1 MFLTTNCWV
10 TMMAND
16 GQGGRYK
23 TLSLGPTARSSRSGG
38 FTLLEVMV
46 AISVLTIAFLGF
58 GSFFVVNSNTFD
70 RIREEAMV
78 TYAMRQ
84 MAEMIRGAPFARIW
98 TAYEDYS
105 FTVPEINAS
114 GKVTCFTN
122 EKDESVDAKRL
133 GLPRDLNGDGAATS
147 TDVSASYVLLPLKIE
162 VTWTGNMGA
171 QSRALYLLFAQ
182 ERN

>member
-1 MFLTTNCWV
+1 M
-10 TMMAND
+10 
-16 GQGGRYK
+16 
-23 TLSLGPTARSSRSGG
+23 
-38 FTLLEVMV
+38 

-122 EKDESVDAKRL
+122 EKGTFWKPCC
-133 GLPRDLNGDGAATS
+133 GLDDTLICI
-147 TDVSASYVLLPLKIE
+147 SARVC
-162 VTWTGNMGA
+162 T
-171 QSRALYLLFAQ
+171 R
-182 ERN
+182 